1 MSKAGHTRIVFMG
14 TPDFAVASAEAL
26 HTSGFQIV
34 AAVTVPDKPAGRGQ
48 RLQESAVKQW
58 ASAQWLP
65 VLQPQDL
72 REPHFLQQLREF
84 GADLYVIVAF
94 RILPREV
101 FSIPPLGTINLH
113 ASLLPKYRGAAP
125 INWALIEGEHETGVT
140 TFVIDDKVDTGGI
153 LLQRRTA
160 IGAGETFGEL
170 YDRLKNLGAEV
181 LVETIKRYAG
191 GEIEPQRQEGEPT
204 RAPKLT
210 PALRIINWTKSAER
224 IYNLVRGLS
233 PVPCAYTTING
244 KTLKIYSSRI
254 RYGVAAAKPGRI
266 VTADK
271 KTGVLEVQTGENF
284 LRLLDVQLEGKKRM
298 AASDFLRGFP
308 IQVGDALG

>member
-1 MSKAGHTRIVFMG
+1 MSKATNTRIVFMG

-26 HTSGFQIV
+26 HASGFQIV

-58 ASAQWLP
+58 AIERKLP
-65 VLQPQDL
+65 VLQPQEL
-72 REPHFLQQLREF
+72 RTPHFLQQLREL

-125 INWALIEGEHETGVT
+125 INWALIEGERETGVT

-153 LLQRRTA
+153 LLQRRTP
-160 IGAGETFGEL
+160 IGAEETFGEL
-170 YDRLKNLGAEV
+170 YERLKHLGAEV
-181 LVETIKRYAG
+181 LVESIKRYAA
-191 GEIEPQRQEGEPT
+191 GEIQPQAQQGEPT

-210 PALRIINWTKSAER
+210 PELRIIDWSQAAER
-224 IYNLVRGLS
+224 INNLVRGLS
-233 PVPCAYTTING
+233 PVPCAYTTIAG
-244 KTLKIYSSRI
+244 KMLKIYGSRV
-254 RYGVAAAKPGRI
+254 RYGAVAARPGRV
-266 VTADK
+266 VTADAK
-271 KTGVLEVQTGENF
+271 AGVFEVQTGDNY

-298 AASDFLRGFP
+298 AAADFLRGFSV
-308 IQVGDALG
+308 QVGDALG